1 MHNFPNLVCM
11 CVCGGGTCWWPWA
24 GPQQSLKQIFG
35 SGAGGLPST
44 ATMHDSKVMPHT
56 LYFCARMPPGSEQG
70 MTSMLYTV
78 ALDNLILNVGALTSK
93 MQGTLG
99 EPVY

>member
-1 MHNFPNLVCM
+1 
-11 CVCGGGTCWWPWA
+11 
-24 GPQQSLKQIFG
+24 
-35 SGAGGLPST
+35 
-44 ATMHDSKVMPHT
+44 
-56 LYFCARMPPGSEQG
+56 

>member
-1 MHNFPNLVCM
+1 
-11 CVCGGGTCWWPWA
+11 
-24 GPQQSLKQIFG
+24 
-35 SGAGGLPST
+35 
-44 ATMHDSKVMPHT
+44 
-56 LYFCARMPPGSEQG
+56 

-99 EPVY
+99 SLFIEQQE

>member
-1 MHNFPNLVCM
+1 MYVCVWGGNVLVAL
-11 CVCGGGTCWWPWA
+11 GRPPAISETDLWQWG
-24 GPQQSLKQIFG
+24 
-35 SGAGGLPST
+35 GGLPST

>member
-1 MHNFPNLVCM
+1 
-11 CVCGGGTCWWPWA
+11 
-24 GPQQSLKQIFG
+24 
-35 SGAGGLPST
+35 
-44 ATMHDSKVMPHT
+44 MHDSKVMPHT
-56 LYFCARMPPGSEQG
+56 LYFCARMPPGSEQA

-93 MQGTLG
+93 MQGTPG